1 MKAEVLMTLEQ
12 VISEVSALSPTD
24 QLRLVQEIWDRLPK
38 DVGTQ
43 LTPSQQSELD
53 RRWSEYKNDPSTAL
67 TEEQFRERI
76 KMVRD
81 R

>member
-1 MKAEVLMTLEQ
+1 MTLEQ
-12 VISEVSALSPTD
+12 VINEASALSPTD

-38 DVGTQ
+38 NVGTE
-43 LTPSQQSELD
+43 LTNAQQSELD

-67 TEEQFRERI
+67 TEEEFRERV
-76 KMVRD
+76 KVARD

>member
-1 MKAEVLMTLEQ
+1 MTLEQ
-12 VISEVSALSPTD
+12 VISEIAALSPSD

-38 DVGTQ
+38 DVGTE
-43 LTPSQQSELD
+43 LTPRQQTELD
-53 RRWSEYKNDPSTAL
+53 RRWAEYKSDLSTAL
-67 TEEQFRERI
+67 TETDFRERV

>member
-1 MKAEVLMTLEQ
+1 MTLEQ
-12 VISEVSALSPTD
+12 VISEVSTLSPAD

-43 LTPSQQSELD
+43 LTSAQQFELD
-53 RRWSEYKNDPSTAL
+53 RRWSEYKTHPSTAL
-67 TEEQFRERI
+67 TEEDFRER
-76 KMVRD
+76 VREARD

>member
-1 MKAEVLMTLEQ
+1 MSLEQ
-12 VISEVSALSPTD
+12 VISQVSALSTTD

-43 LTPSQQSELD
+43 LTLAQRLELD

-67 TEEQFRERI
+67 TEEEFRERI
-76 KMVRD
+76 KTARD